1 MTLLNGIF
9 PAPVGVEARPLHHAV
24 VQDLGRR
31 IVRGELGAGVTL
43 PTEQVLVEQ
52 YGVSRTVLRD
62 AIRALVEKG
71 LVVVRQG
78 SGMRV
83 RPSDDW
89 DHLDPLV
96 LFEQVKGGQG
106 SRILDEVFEVR
117 RLVEVQAAEWAAQR
131 RSDADLA
138 ELSTLLGRMNSALD
152 DGAIFTAHDV
162 QFHEVIL
169 RAAAN
174 RLLRGTQRP
183 IAETLR
189 SGRVLTASHPD
200 GVRKSM
206 QGHQAIFQAI
216 RAQDAVA
223 ARASM
228 TDHLAQFEHDLRKEL
243 LT

>member
-1 MTLLNGIF
+1 MTVFKGIF
-9 PAPVGVEARPLHHAV
+9 PAPVGVEVRPLHHAV

-31 IVRGELGAGVTL
+31 IVRGELGPGVIL
-43 PTEQVLVEQ
+43 PTEPVLVEQ

-62 AIRALVEKG
+62 AVRALVEKG

-83 RPSDDW
+83 RPAEDW

-106 SRILDEVFEVR
+106 SQILNEVLEVR
-117 RLVEVQAAEWAAQR
+117 RLIEVQAAGWAALR
-131 RSDADLA
+131 RSEADLS
-138 ELSTLLGRMNSALD
+138 ELSALIDHMEGALD
-152 DGAIFTAHDV
+152 DGATFTAHDV
-162 QFHEVIL
+162 LFHEVIL

-174 RLLRGTQRP
+174 RLLRDTQRP

-189 SGRVLTASHPD
+189 SGRVLTAGNPS
-200 GVRKSM
+200 GVMKSM
-206 QGHQAIFQAI
+206 HGHQAIYQAI
-216 RAQDAVA
+216 RAQDSQA

-228 TDHLAQFEHDLRKEL
+228 TDHLAQFEHDLREEL
-243 LT
+243 LG